1 MKNFFRISQVRT
13 LLITLIVTLIAVVVL
28 GDLNMVPLH
37 EDIQLLFVIMV
48 MILIMI
54 IYTTSEDRD

>member
-1 MKNFFRISQVRT
+1 MKKFFRISQVRT